1 VPILVGNA
9 CGAVATESVTART
22 DLSWD
27 RVRERMGESP
37 ETDLLIEVRA

>member
-1 VPILVGNA
+1 
-9 CGAVATESVTART
+9 VTART